1 MRGISRIQNTF
12 GYFPVQFLILD
23 YSTKNQIDAD
33 NQIVIPFVREV
44 SLLSSFNSLS
54 DIFSHFPNWCSL
66 EDHGEIDKQTTLGV
80 KFIMRIL
87 NLGDKIKYC
96 CL

>member
-1 MRGISRIQNTF
+1 MELLF
-12 GYFPVQFLILD
+12 KL
-23 YSTKNQIDAD
+23 
-33 NQIVIPFVREV
+33 
-44 SLLSSFNSLS
+44 SLLFLADCFSFASVL
-54 DIFSHFPNWCSL
+54 SHFPNWCSL